1 MKCNYCDY
9 DSLPENSH
17 LCTNCGR
24 ILIEKEEKKPVKKR
38 KHIIFIIIAIAVIF
52 ICGMFAMNFQSSMN
66 GNHSTHPSNDL
77 GISYI
82 QFKNQF
88 NDNDYSKK
96 INLSI
101 GTVEKKAGSEDTYYY
116 AFSDKLLLIEKI
128 NSQSNHLRQ
137 ITLIG
142 QPSSIQDDN
151 IKLIG
156 AMGIIIDNFSSD
168 LSVNDRKEILHD
180 LGFNETVKD
189 LKTIDTETIRG
200 NIKYSFKYKDNFGF
214 IFSVSNKN
222 DVI

>member
-1 MKCNYCDY
+1 MKCKYCDY
-9 DSLPENSH
+9 QVPENAH
-17 LCTNCGR
+17 LCANCGR
-24 ILIEKEEKKPVKKR
+24 ILAEKKEKKPVKKR
-38 KHIIFIIIAIAVIF
+38 SYIIFIIIAVAVIF
-52 ICGMFAMNFQSSMN
+52 ICGMLAMNFQSSMN

-88 NDNDYSKK
+88 NDNDYAEK

-101 GTVEKKAGSEDTYYY
+101 GTVEKKTGSEDTYHY
-116 AFSDKLLLIEKI
+116 ALSDKLLLIEKV

-142 QPSSIQDDN
+142 QPSSIQEDN
-151 IKLIG
+151 VKLIG
-156 AMGIIIDNFSSD
+156 AMGIIIDTFSSD
-168 LSVNDRKEILHD
+168 LSINDRKEILRD

-189 LKTIDTETIRG
+189 LKSINAETIRG
-200 NIKYSFKYKDNFGF
+200 NIKYGFKYKENLGF

-222 DVI
+222 DMI